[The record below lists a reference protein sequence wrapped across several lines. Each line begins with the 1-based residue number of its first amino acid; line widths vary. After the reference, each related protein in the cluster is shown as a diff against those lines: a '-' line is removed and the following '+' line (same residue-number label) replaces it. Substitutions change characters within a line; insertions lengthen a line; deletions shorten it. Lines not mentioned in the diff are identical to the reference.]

1 MEIRR
6 LRPEERFEAD
16 LISNTAFHMR
26 MEDPEKAREKSL
38 KQTVDDWGAF
48 DEGGHVMAR
57 IINNRFESVLDGT
70 LVRTGG
76 IGAVSTLPEY
86 RSTGAVRA
94 IFSALLPDAY
104 RGGEVFS
111 TLYPFNQA
119 FYRKFGYDTVCPSS
133 VYRMPPAV
141 LRDYRFTGRALQWKP
156 GDGVGEYLDL
166 FNKFS
171 MGFNLAVLRDEE
183 RFRRDHFDG
192 LYYRDRKFAYLLKD
206 GEETCAG
213 LIFQD
218 VRHDPAAIL
227 RVEDLAWRG
236 RRGFLALLGFL
247 GRFSADYGEIHLPL
261 PVGTELY
268 SLIHSANEYDIS
280 KETEHNYM
288 IRPVNAVKLLSAM
301 RRGPGRFVIRIRDDL
316 IPENNGVFAVEEGSV
331 RETGDKADLSV
342 DIRAL
347 GVMAAGSVGLSEAAL
362 REDVEILGNLET
374 LEKVFVRKPVLVRV
388 KF

>member
-6 LRPEERFEAD
+6 LLPEERFEAD
-16 LISNTAFHMR
+16 LVSNTAFHMR
-26 MEDPEKAREKSL
+26 MEDPEKARENSL
-38 KQTVDDWGAF
+38 KQTADDWGAF
-48 DEGGHVMAR
+48 DEGAHVMAR
-57 IINNRFESVLDGT
+57 IINNRFESVIDGT
-70 LVRTGG
+70 AVWTGG

-94 IFSALLPDAY
+94 IFSSLLPDAC
-104 RGGEVFS
+104 RRGEVFS

-119 FYRKFGYDTVCPSS
+119 FYRKFGYDTVCPMN
-133 VYRMPPAV
+133 VYRMPPEV
-141 LRDYRFTGRALQWKP
+141 LRDYRFTGRAVQWKP
-156 GDGVGEYLDL
+156 GDSIGEYLEL
-166 FNKFS
+166 FNSFS
-171 MGFNLAVLRDEE
+171 LGFNLAVLRDEK

-236 RRGFLALLGFL
+236 RKGFLALLGFL
-247 GRFSADYGEIHLPL
+247 SRFSADYGEIDLPL
-261 PVGTELY
+261 PTGTELY
-268 SLIHSANEYDIS
+268 SLVHSAKEYDIS
-280 KETEHNYM
+280 KETRHNYM
-288 IRPVNAVKLLSAM
+288 IRPVNAAKLLSAM
-301 RRGPGRFVIRIRDDL
+301 RRFPGRFVIRVRDDL
-316 IPENNGVFAVEEGSV
+316 IPENNGAFAVEEGRV
-331 RETGDKADLSV
+331 IETGEKADLSV

-347 GVMAAGSVGLSEAAL
+347 GVMASGSVSLSEAAL
-362 REDVEILGNLET
+362 REDVEILGNRET
-374 LEKVFVRKPVLVRV
+374 LERVFVRKPVLVRV

>member
-16 LISNTAFHMR
+16 LVSNTAFHMR

-38 KQTVDDWGAF
+38 KETVDDWGAF
-48 DEGGHVMAR
+48 DEGGRVMAR

-70 LVRTGG
+70 VVRTGG

-86 RSTGAVRA
+86 RTTGAVRA
-94 IFSALLPDAY
+94 IFSSLLPDAY
-104 RGGEVFS
+104 REGEVFS

-119 FYRKFGYDTVCPSS
+119 FYRKFGYDTVCPLS
-133 VYRMPPAV
+133 VYRMPPEV
-141 LRDYRFTGRALQWKP
+141 LRDYRFTGSAVQWKP
-156 GDGVGEYLDL
+156 GDGIGEYLEL

-171 MGFNLAVLRDEE
+171 MGYNLAVLRDEE
-183 RFRRDHFDG
+183 RFRRAHFDG

-206 GEETCAG
+206 GEETYAG

-227 RVEDLAWRG
+227 SVEDLAWRG

-247 GRFSADYGEIHLPL
+247 GRFSADYGRIDLPL
-261 PVGTELY
+261 PIGTELY
-268 SLIHSANEYDIS
+268 SLVHSAKEYDIS
-280 KETEHNYM
+280 KETEHCYM

-301 RRGPGRFVIRIRDDL
+301 RRGPGRFVIRVKDDL
-316 IPENNGVFAVEEGSV
+316 IAENNGVFAVEEGSV
-331 RETGDKADLSV
+331 RETGEKEDLSV

-347 GVMAAGSVGLSEAAL
+347 GVMASGSIGLSEAAL

-374 LEKVFVRKPVLVRV
+374 LERVFVRKPVLVRV